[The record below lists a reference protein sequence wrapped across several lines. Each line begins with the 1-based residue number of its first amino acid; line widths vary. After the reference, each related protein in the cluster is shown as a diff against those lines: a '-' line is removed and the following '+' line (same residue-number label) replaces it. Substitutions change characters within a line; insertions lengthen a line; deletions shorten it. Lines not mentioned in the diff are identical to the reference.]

1 MTLVRDYIDT
11 RAFAYNIPFLN
22 YKQASSLDVACQR
35 ALNEIPED
43 ARPCLDYILVDESQD
58 FPASFFDLCER
69 MASKSVYIAGDIFQD
84 IFQVSEASTVE
95 VDYLL
100 NKCYRE

>member
-1 MTLVRDYIDT
+1 
-11 RAFAYNIPFLN
+11 
-22 YKQASSLDVACQR
+22 
-35 ALNEIPED
+35 
-43 ARPCLDYILVDESQD
+43 
-58 FPASFFDLCER
+58 

-100 NKCYRE
+100 NKCYRTDPRTLLFAHALGFGLCETPIIRWLTPEDWAASGLLALP

>member
-1 MTLVRDYIDT
+1 
-11 RAFAYNIPFLN
+11 
-22 YKQASSLDVACQR
+22 
-35 ALNEIPED
+35 
-43 ARPCLDYILVDESQD
+43 
-58 FPASFFDLCER
+58 